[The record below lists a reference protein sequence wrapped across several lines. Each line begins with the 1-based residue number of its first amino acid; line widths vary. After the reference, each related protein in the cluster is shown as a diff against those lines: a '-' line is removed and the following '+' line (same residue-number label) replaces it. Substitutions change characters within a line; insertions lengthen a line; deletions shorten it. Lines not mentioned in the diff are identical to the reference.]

1 MKEVIYIQ
9 SGHFANYIGTHFWNT
24 QESYFTYEEGEES
37 EVDHDVSFREG
48 LSLKVCDPQVTR
60 LPRYVCL
67 RPYLMSSHSKGDQ
80 TYCPRLLVFDRKGQ
94 PTRRVELLTSDTDA
108 K

>member
-9 SGHFANYIGTHFWNT
+9 AGHFANYIGTHFWNT

-48 LSLKVCDPQVTR
+48 LSLK
-60 LPRYVCL
+60 
-67 RPYLMSSHSKGDQ
+67 GDQ

-94 PTRRVELLTSDTDA
+94 PTRRVGLLTSDTDA